1 MLKQRH
7 FLLRQLRLFSS
18 NYNNREIL
26 TDYHYTP
33 FGKSKTEVS
42 VSDDNDQG
50 PRTSLSRLNDE
61 MLQCQQIGIGSI
73 SKYGFR
79 LYDGQFLYGP
89 IAIFPKAVLSWRI
102 LTPDDITPESI
113 QFFALLEPKLDV
125 LVVGPGDRQHVDPV
139 RRRIAPFLSKHKIG
153 LEIMHSEEA
162 AMLFNILNIEY
173 RCVAAA
179 LYPPDDL
186 LVTTNDQ
193 RRLMNIYG
201 KPLSQ
206 TTDMGSN
213 IDDKLKLAKKAMRK
227 YLSES
232 EIKKLD
238 NLQTSRFLMPGES
251 DDKSNEKSGRK
262 KRSLLKEE

>member
-7 FLLRQLRLFSS
+7 FLLRQLRVFSS
-18 NYNNREIL
+18 NYNNREVL
-26 TDYHYTP
+26 TDFHYTP
-33 FGKSKTEVS
+33 F
-42 VSDDNDQG
+42 DDNDQG

-113 QFFALLEPKLDV
+113 QFFTLLEPKLDV
-125 LVVGPGDRQHVDPV
+125 LVIGPGDRQHVDPV

-153 LEIMHSEEA
+153 LEIMHSA
-162 AMLFNILNIEY
+162 TAMLFNMLNIEY

-193 RRLMNIYG
+193 VRLMNMYG
-201 KPLSQ
+201 KPLNQ

-213 IDDKLKLAKKAMRK
+213 IDDKLELAKKAMRK
-227 YLSES
+227 YLPEN
-232 EIKKLD
+232 ETRKLD

-251 DDKSNEKSGRK
+251 DDKNNEKPESK
-262 KRSLLKEE
+262 KRSLLVKNDKQ

>member
-7 FLLRQLRLFSS
+7 FLLRQLRVFSS
-18 NYNNREIL
+18 NYNNREVL
-26 TDYHYTP
+26 TDFHYTP
-33 FGKSKTEVS
+33 FGKSKTQVS

-113 QFFALLEPKLDV
+113 QFFTLLEPKLDV
-125 LVVGPGDRQHVDPV
+125 L
-139 RRRIAPFLSKHKIG
+139 
-153 LEIMHSEEA
+153 EEA
-162 AMLFNILNIEY
+162 AMLFNMLNIEY

-193 RRLMNIYG
+193 VRLMNMYG
-201 KPLSQ
+201 KPLNQ

-213 IDDKLKLAKKAMRK
+213 IDDKLELAKKAMRK
-227 YLSES
+227 YLPEN
-232 EIKKLD
+232 ETRKLD

-251 DDKSNEKSGRK
+251 DDKNNEKPESK
-262 KRSLLKEE
+262 KRSLLVKNDKQ